1 MLSFKALITASLS
14 SLPRQL
20 CKTAIY
26 SLLRDSH
33 GRPCRLRHGF
43 VNLAQP

>member
-1 MLSFKALITASLS
+1 MLSFKALITASMS

-20 CKTAIY
+20 RKTAFY
-26 SLLRDSH
+26 YLLRYSH